1 MPEAIAINHYTSHMT
16 IVVFGSI
23 NLDLVVEVPHLPIKG
38 ETVVGNRFFSAT
50 GGKAANQ
57 AVAVAKLGMPVY
69 SIGRIGSDN
78 FGQVILENLQKV
90 GVDTTGVIVDPNT
103 HSGVASIVVDSRGD
117 NAIACAAGA
126 NNLVREEE
134 LARFATLLPQA
145 KVVLLELGIP
155 IPTVLEALRQ
165 AKQHNCQVVLDPA
178 PAQSRLPEE
187 LYSLVDII
195 TPNEIEASQ
204 LVGFTVDGITTARQ
218 AASFLH
224 QMGVKTVI
232 ITLGSQGAFCS
243 TPEESF
249 WAKPIPA
256 KVLDTVA
263 AGDAFNGA
271 LAVALAQGKS
281 LKEAV
286 EWGNVAGALAVTKP
300 GAQPSLPDE
309 ASFLALLAQ
318 QQQV

>member
-1 MPEAIAINHYTSHMT
+1 MT
-16 IVVFGSI
+16 VVVFGSI
-23 NLDLVVEVPHLPIKG
+23 NLDLVVEVPHLPVRG
-38 ETVVGNRFFSAT
+38 ETVIGNRFFSAT

-57 AVAVAKLGMPVY
+57 AVAVAKLGMPVR

-78 FGQVILENLQKV
+78 FGKVLLENLQSA
-90 GVDTTGVIVDPNT
+90 GVDISGVTIDSNI
-103 HSGVASIVVDSRGD
+103 HSGVASIVVDHQGD
-117 NAIACAAGA
+117 NAIACASGA

-134 LARFATLLPQA
+134 LAQFQALLPQA
-145 KVVLLELGIP
+145 KVALIELGIP
-155 IPTVLEALRQ
+155 LPTVMEALRY
-165 AKQHNCQVVLDPA
+165 AKETNCTVILDPA
-178 PAQSRLPEE
+178 PVQSRLPEE
-187 LYSLVDII
+187 LYALADII

-224 QMGVKTVI
+224 QMGAKTVI
-232 ITLGSQGAFCS
+232 ITLGNKGAYCS
-243 TPEESF
+243 TPEDSY

-256 KVLDTVA
+256 KVVDTVA

-286 EWGNVAGALAVTKP
+286 EWGNIAGALAVTKP
-300 GAQPSLPDE
+300 GAQPSLPDQE
-309 ASFLALLAQ
+309 TFLQLLTEHKQSATQ
-318 QQQV
+318 PKQL